1 MKQLDDLSFAICDV
15 STEEIKKVDPDQ
27 SKEIP
32 HPGMERGFAEK
43 ATTYLY
49 EHQFNYA
56 VENINQRRKRN
67 RLKYALGIDETNRS
81 QSWDMPAELGE
92 HVVQLLQDHLDVR
105 SGKKAL
111 QTASVDGIPDLL
123 ACRRD
128 NYRDFQF
135 IEAKRGR
142 ENLLQSQVDWFDK
155 FDFFTIKI
163 AFVFDSQDRC
173 EVFIDEY
180 DMKDLRARA
189 GKVKN
194 LEDMEDRVK
203 LSNAEIATR
212 LENLA
217 VGDRITFNERAKP
230 LEVVETDKTWVVRGE
245 EESGVELRSGSGN
258 RYLLTHSGDSYIEKE
273 NRRPLNWVPRIDER

>member
-1 MKQLDDLSFAICDV
+1 MKQLDDLSFAICDI

-163 AFVFDSQDRC
+163 AFVFDSQDRR

-245 EESGVELRSGSGN
+245 EESGIELRSGSGN